1 MTLVVLLP
9 LAVVLLA
16 CLLVFVLSLV
26 YIWSSDR
33 ARRTR
38 AWRLLHALLRAIKR
52 DRTEGG

>member
-16 CLLVFVLSLV
+16 CLLVWVLSVV
-26 YIWSSDR
+26 YIWSPDR

-38 AWRLLHALLRAIKR
+38 AWRLLHALLRLIMR